1 MTLVRVVFHA
11 EFRRAARVKETEV
24 EILGQT
30 TVRDILAMIA
40 ERVPTLETEVDRAI
54 AQGGLGNHMLV
65 LINRQIATLETTI
78 QPGDELRLLPPI
90 SGG

>member
-1 MTLVRVVFHA
+1 MEA
-11 EFRRAARVKETEV
+11 SEV

-40 ERVPTLETEVDRAI
+40 DRVPTLETEVDRAI
-54 AQGGLGNHMLV
+54 AQRGLGNHMLV
-65 LINRQIATLETTI
+65 LINRQIATLDTTI